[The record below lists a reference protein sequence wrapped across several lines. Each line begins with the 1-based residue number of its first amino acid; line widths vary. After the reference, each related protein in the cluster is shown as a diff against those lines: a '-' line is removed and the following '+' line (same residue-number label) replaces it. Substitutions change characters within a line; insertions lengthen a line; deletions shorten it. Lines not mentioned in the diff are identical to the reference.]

1 MKGKGSMKWP
11 SLFACSLVTFLNIC
25 LSLIVYTNIG
35 DDQCSGTSRIYVN
48 FGLKDITA
56 SWLVA
61 SGTLSFCICIICT
74 LPLYNF
80 LLRRLVYD
88 LFTDFMGGIF
98 SQEFPSSQE
107 MPLWFFIGFPGIV
120 WFSGGLIS
128 VFIPKAMAI
137 LDFSG
142 LLTCTCTMILLPTAM
157 ILMDGWPKKSFGQI
171 FYYFIVCIGFLIGLF
186 FVVRSFYDLA
196 I

>member
-107 MPLWFFIGFPGIV
+107 MPLWFFIGFPGIF
-120 WFSGGLIS
+120 WFINLHLHYDSITNGYDFNGWMAKKIIWSNFLLLHRLYWIS
-128 VFIPKAMAI
+128 HWFVFCCKII
-137 LDFSG
+137 LRFSNLVLS
-142 LLTCTCTMILLPTAM
+142 LL
-157 ILMDGWPKKSFGQI
+157 
-171 FYYFIVCIGFLIGLF
+171 
-186 FVVRSFYDLA
+186 
-196 I
+196 